1 MDDHL
6 KEALDIVKAQASVRI
21 MSEDEI
27 ISMVRRLSSDIKNV
41 AEGEG
46 CVEELASSDVQSD
59 PRKSIKEKSI
69 TCMEC
74 GKTFKILTRKH
85 LASHN
90 LDAAEYREKWG
101 LKKDTPLVCK
111 GLQRERRKKMKDM
124 KLWEK
129 RRKVEEWNEFGGEG
143 EESFLKNGDTRTG
156 FLPSPLYRIFE
167 PPIFL
172 IAGLRK
178 RKRRLLSGRLF
189 WDNSYSLFEAA

>member
-1 MDDHL
+1 
-6 KEALDIVKAQASVRI
+6 

-69 TCMEC
+69 TCMEWQDIQN
-74 GKTFKILTRKH
+74 FARKH

-129 RRKVEEWNEFGGEG
+129 RRKVEE
-143 EESFLKNGDTRTG
+143 
-156 FLPSPLYRIFE
+156 
-167 PPIFL
+167 
-172 IAGLRK
+172 
-178 RKRRLLSGRLF
+178 
-189 WDNSYSLFEAA
+189 

>member
-46 CVEELASSDVQSD
+46 CVED

-129 RRKVEEWNEFGGEG
+129 RRKVEE
-143 EESFLKNGDTRTG
+143 
-156 FLPSPLYRIFE
+156 
-167 PPIFL
+167 
-172 IAGLRK
+172 
-178 RKRRLLSGRLF
+178 
-189 WDNSYSLFEAA
+189 

>member
-1 MDDHL
+1 MEDHV

-27 ISMVRRLSSDIKNV
+27 ISMVRRLSADIKVV
-41 AEGEG
+41 AEGDG
-46 CVEELASSDVQSD
+46 VVEDSSGAEAQGD

-85 LASHN
+85 LIGHG
-90 LDAAEYREKWG
+90 LDTAEYREKWG
-101 LKKDTPLVCK
+101 FKKDTPLVCK

-129 RRKVEEWNEFGGEG
+129 RRKVEE
-143 EESFLKNGDTRTG
+143 
-156 FLPSPLYRIFE
+156 
-167 PPIFL
+167 
-172 IAGLRK
+172 
-178 RKRRLLSGRLF
+178 
-189 WDNSYSLFEAA
+189 